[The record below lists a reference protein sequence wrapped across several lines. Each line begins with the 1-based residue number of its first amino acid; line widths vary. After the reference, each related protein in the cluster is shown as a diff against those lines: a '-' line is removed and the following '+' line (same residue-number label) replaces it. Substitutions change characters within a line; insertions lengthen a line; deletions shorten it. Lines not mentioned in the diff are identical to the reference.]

1 MTMKKIMISLSM
13 LVFSA
18 ALVSSAQAWTSWGT
32 KDGNAHMVA
41 SADPGGWNGD
51 TGVYQAYIRAAGS
64 WNKQTC
70 SNFRFTADDPALQ
83 DRDKRRDGKNH
94 IEFGRAGSGALAVTY
109 LQNNSSNRECDMVI
123 GDDIKWRVKGW
134 PRLTEFD
141 LESVVVHEMG
151 HMLGLGHSA
160 ESEATMYYAVGPGD
174 DRGRTLHQDD
184 IDGICSLY

>member
-1 MTMKKIMISLSM
+1 MAATDLSPGVDARGCLGGSGTNLFTIDERMTMKKIMISLSM

-83 DRDKRRDGKNH
+83 DRN
-94 IEFGRAGSGALAVTY
+94 
-109 LQNNSSNRECDMVI
+109 
-123 GDDIKWRVKGW
+123 
-134 PRLTEFD
+134 
-141 LESVVVHEMG
+141 
-151 HMLGLGHSA
+151 
-160 ESEATMYYAVGPGD
+160 
-174 DRGRTLHQDD
+174 
-184 IDGICSLY
+184 